1 MWGAACS
8 FFQCGDLSSPS
19 AVNKDRDSIDGN
31 AMAAVKRDRILPG
44 QLPDH
49 LADFLKI

>member
-8 FFQCGDLSSPS
+8 FLSVEISQSPS
-19 AVNKDRDSIDGN
+19 AVNKDRGNNDGN
-31 AMAAVKRDRILPG
+31 AMAAVKDRILPG

-49 LADFLKI
+49 LASFLKI